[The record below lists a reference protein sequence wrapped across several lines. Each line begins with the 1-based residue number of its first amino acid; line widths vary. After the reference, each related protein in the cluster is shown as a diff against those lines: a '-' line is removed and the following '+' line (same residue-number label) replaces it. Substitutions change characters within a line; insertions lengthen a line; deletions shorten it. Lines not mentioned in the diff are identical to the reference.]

1 MKYLME
7 LIDSCPENRRISHE
21 QYSAFLGSF
30 QALLKMN
37 PFVLAEDG
45 LTRSEIML
53 LYQAMEFSRDIG
65 GDITVAEAAKC
76 LEVSMPAV
84 SRTLRSLSEK
94 GFIERNFNENDRR
107 SVRIVVTESGKN
119 ALERFLKT
127 VFSVLDKAMEEFT
140 DDELMK
146 IIELHGRFVK
156 AIKKAAKSER
166 SKDNA

>member
-7 LIDSCPENRRISHE
+7 LIDSYPKNRRISHE

-30 QALLKMN
+30 QTLLKMN
-37 PFVLAEDG
+37 PFILAEDG

-53 LYQAMEFSRDIG
+53 IYQAMEFSRDTG

-76 LEVSMPAV
+76 LEVSMPSV

-94 GFIERNFNENDRR
+94 GYIERNFNENDRR

-119 ALERFLKT
+119 ALERFLKMI
-127 VFSVLDKAMEEFT
+127 FSMLDKAMDEFT
-140 DDELMK
+140 DDELLE
-146 IIELHGRFVK
+146 IIELQGRFVK
-156 AIKKAAKSER
+156 AINKTVSTER
-166 SKDNA
+166 GTDNA

>member
-7 LIDSCPENRRISHE
+7 LIGRCPEYHRISHE

-30 QALLKMN
+30 QSLLKMN
-37 PFVLAEDG
+37 PFILAEDG

-53 LYQAMEFSRDIG
+53 IYQAMEFSHDTG
-65 GDITVAEAAKC
+65 GNITVAEAAKC
-76 LEVSMPAV
+76 LGVSMPSV

-94 GFIERNFNENDRR
+94 GYIERNFNENDRR
-107 SVRIVVTESGKN
+107 SVRIIVTESGKN

-127 VFSVLDKAMEEFT
+127 VFSVLDKAMEEFS
-140 DDELMK
+140 DDEFLK

-156 AIKKAAKSER
+156 AIKKAVSSER
-166 SKDNA
+166 GTDNA